1 MSEKKLDFFLDN
13 PELKSRHLRAQ
24 PTLEMYRFFPP
35 KEEIISI
42 ESSNP
47 HKNYRYIFNGQ
58 PKTEF
63 ESTKL
68 SQFHEYE
75 SKNAKINYPSDWH
88 ESDTMRILQAV
99 DYDIKKAYNNII
111 ENIQWLETIPKTI
124 NDKTIYL
131 LNSGFMYVHGRD
143 HHFRPVIFCTI
154 KKVKNLLASDDNY
167 NFEDINRSIIYLMNY
182 VMEYLLIPGQI
193 ENWIIFVDFDGIG
206 VTDLGDFQ
214 KIISA
219 FSKRRGRVFKNFFVN
234 VGTILRL
241 SIKAY
246 AKMVSSVAKKSIILG
261 NNELYKVTELISPD
275 NLEQKYG
282 GKAPNVTP
290 GGNNLFPPIMPNANY
305 ALNGET
311 LNIVSPETYK
321 NICMGN
327 NRPYVICPEY
337 EKIWEEEKI
346 EEMNRKKIEEEKKE
360 KIYVLQRNTS
370 ANDKNVD
377 NFTNLGFDK
386 INLNELNG
394 KRKLESDNKLNTKS
408 DFHEINEFLTE
419 FEDIKTL
426 DIFEEKKYNTPSK
439 INTQEI
445 NSFCD
450 IIKQKPEFL

>member
-1 MSEKKLDFFLDN
+1 M
-13 PELKSRHLRAQ
+13 
-24 PTLEMYRFFPP
+24 
-35 KEEIISI
+35 
-42 ESSNP
+42 
-47 HKNYRYIFNGQ
+47 
-58 PKTEF
+58 
-63 ESTKL
+63 
-68 SQFHEYE
+68 
-75 SKNAKINYPSDWH
+75 
-88 ESDTMRILQAV
+88 
-99 DYDIKKAYNNII
+99 
-111 ENIQWLETIPKTI
+111 
-124 NDKTIYL
+124 
-131 LNSGFMYVHGRD
+131 
-143 HHFRPVIFCTI
+143 IFCTI
-154 KKVKNLLASDDNY
+154 KKVKNLLATDDTY
-167 NFEDINRSIIYLMNY
+167 DFEDINRSIIYLVNY

-337 EKIWEEEKI
+337 EKIWEEEKYN
-346 EEMNRKKIEEEKKE
+346 EEMNKKKKNEEKKE
-360 KIYVLQRNTS
+360 KIFLIQRNIT
-370 ANDKNVD
+370 ANNEKVKNSTD
-377 NFTNLGFDK
+377 MGFDK
-386 INLNELNG
+386 LNKNEFNK
-394 KRKLESDNKLNTKS
+394 KRLLSDNKLFVKN
-408 DFHEINEFLTE
+408 DMDEIDEFLKE
-419 FEDIKTL
+419 FEDINNL
-426 DIFEEKKYNTPSK
+426 DSFEEKKYNTPTK
-439 INTQEI
+439 INIQEI
-445 NSFCD
+445 NSFFEF
-450 IIKQKPEFL
+450 IKQNPDFF

>member
-1 MSEKKLDFFLDN
+1 MSEKKLDFFLEN

-35 KEEIISI
+35 QEEIISI
-42 ESSNP
+42 DKSNP

-58 PKTEF
+58 PKTEY
-63 ESTKL
+63 EETKL
-68 SQFHEYE
+68 SQFYEYE
-75 SKNAKINYPSDWH
+75 AKNKKINYPSDWI
-88 ESDTMRILQAV
+88 ESDTMRMLQAA

-111 ENIQWLETIPKTI
+111 ENIQWLETIPRTI

-154 KKVKNLLASDDNY
+154 KKVKNLLATDDTY
-167 NFEDINRSIIYLMNY
+167 DFEDINRSIIYLVNY

-193 ENWIIFVDFDGIG
+193 ENWIIFVDFDGMG

-214 KIISA
+214 KIITT

-234 VGTILRL
+234 IGSFLKFSLKTVM
-241 SIKAY
+241 
-246 AKMVSSVAKKSIILG
+246 KMVSSVAKKSIILG

-311 LNIVSPETYK
+311 INIVSPENYK

-346 EEMNRKKIEEEKKE
+346 EEMNRKKMEEEKKE

-370 ANDKNVD
+370 ANDKKVKNITD
-377 NFTNLGFDK
+377 LGFDK
-386 INLNELNG
+386 INTDEINM
-394 KRKLESDNKLNTKS
+394 KRKLVSDNKLNTKNH
-408 DFHEINEFLTE
+408 FNEINEFLKEFGDIKNLDT
-419 FEDIKTL
+419 FEDR
-426 DIFEEKKYNTPSK
+426 KYNTPSK
-439 INTQEI
+439 IDTQEI
-445 NSFCD
+445 NSFYD
-450 IIKQKPEFL
+450 FIKQKPEFL

>member
-1 MSEKKLDFFLDN
+1 MSEKKLDFFLEN

-35 KEEIISI
+35 QEEIISI
-42 ESSNP
+42 DKSNP

-58 PKTEF
+58 PKTEY
-63 ESTKL
+63 EETKL
-68 SQFHEYE
+68 SQFYEYE
-75 SKNAKINYPSDWH
+75 AKNKKINYPSDWI
-88 ESDTMRILQAV
+88 ESDTMRMLQAA

-111 ENIQWLETIPKTI
+111 ENIQWLETIPRTI

-154 KKVKNLLASDDNY
+154 KKVKNLLATDDTY
-167 NFEDINRSIIYLMNY
+167 DFEDINRSIIYLVNY

-193 ENWIIFVDFDGIG
+193 ENWIIFVDFDGMG

-214 KIISA
+214 KIITT

-234 VGTILRL
+234 IGSFLKFSLKTVM
-241 SIKAY
+241 
-246 AKMVSSVAKKSIILG
+246 KMVSSVAKKSIILG

-311 LNIVSPETYK
+311 INIVSPENYK
-321 NICMGN
+321 SICMGN

-346 EEMNRKKIEEEKKE
+346 EEMNRKKMEEEKKE

-370 ANDKNVD
+370 ANDKKVKNITD
-377 NFTNLGFDK
+377 LGFDK
-386 INLNELNG
+386 INTDEINM
-394 KRKLESDNKLNTKS
+394 KRKLVSDNKLNTKNH
-408 DFHEINEFLTE
+408 FNEINEFLKE
-419 FEDIKTL
+419 FEDIKNL
-426 DIFEEKKYNTPSK
+426 DTFEDRKYNTPSK
-439 INTQEI
+439 IDTQEI
-445 NSFCD
+445 NSFYD
-450 IIKQKPEFL
+450 FIKQKPEFL

>member
-1 MSEKKLDFFLDN
+1 MSEKKLDFFLEN

-35 KEEIISI
+35 QEEIISI
-42 ESSNP
+42 DKSNP

-58 PKTEF
+58 PKTEY
-63 ESTKL
+63 EETKL
-68 SQFHEYE
+68 SQFYEYE
-75 SKNAKINYPSDWH
+75 AKNKKINYPSDWI
-88 ESDTMRILQAV
+88 ESDTMRMLQAA

-111 ENIQWLETIPKTI
+111 ENIQWLETIPRTI

-154 KKVKNLLASDDNY
+154 KKVKNLLATDDTY
-167 NFEDINRSIIYLMNY
+167 DFEDINRSIIYLVNY

-193 ENWIIFVDFDGIG
+193 ENWIIFVDFDGMG

-214 KIISA
+214 KIITT

-234 VGTILRL
+234 IGSFLKFSLKTVM
-241 SIKAY
+241 
-246 AKMVSSVAKKSIILG
+246 KMVSSVAKKSIILG

-311 LNIVSPETYK
+311 INIVSPENYK

-346 EEMNRKKIEEEKKE
+346 EEMNRKKMEEEKKE

-370 ANDKNVD
+370 ANDKKVKNITD
-377 NFTNLGFDK
+377 LGFDK
-386 INLNELNG
+386 INTDEINM
-394 KRKLESDNKLNTKS
+394 KRKLVSDNKLNTKNH
-408 DFHEINEFLTE
+408 FNEINEFLKE
-419 FEDIKTL
+419 FEDIKNL
-426 DIFEEKKYNTPSK
+426 DTFEDRKYNTPSK
-439 INTQEI
+439 IDTQEI
-445 NSFCD
+445 NSFYD
-450 IIKQKPEFL
+450 FIKQKPEFL

>member
-1 MSEKKLDFFLDN
+1 MSEKKLDFFLEN

-35 KEEIISI
+35 QEEIISI
-42 ESSNP
+42 DKSNP

-58 PKTEF
+58 PKTEY
-63 ESTKL
+63 EETKL
-68 SQFHEYE
+68 SQFYEYE
-75 SKNAKINYPSDWH
+75 AKNKKINYPSDWI
-88 ESDTMRILQAV
+88 ESDTMRMLQAA

-111 ENIQWLETIPKTI
+111 ENIQWLETIPRTI

-154 KKVKNLLASDDNY
+154 KKVKNLLATDDSY
-167 NFEDINRSIIYLMNY
+167 DFEDINRSIIYLVNY

-193 ENWIIFVDFDGIG
+193 ENWIIFVDFDGMG

-214 KIISA
+214 KIITT

-234 VGTILRL
+234 IGSFLKFSLKTVM
-241 SIKAY
+241 
-246 AKMVSSVAKKSIILG
+246 KMVSSVAKKSIILG
-261 NNELYKVTELISPD
+261 SNELYKVTELISPD

-311 LNIVSPETYK
+311 INIVSPENYK

-346 EEMNRKKIEEEKKE
+346 EEMNRKKMEEEKKE

-370 ANDKNVD
+370 ANDKKVENITD
-377 NFTNLGFDK
+377 LGFDK
-386 INLNELNG
+386 INTDEINM
-394 KRKLESDNKLNTKS
+394 KRKLVSDNKLNTKNH
-408 DFHEINEFLTE
+408 FNEINEFLKE
-419 FEDIKTL
+419 FEDIKNL
-426 DIFEEKKYNTPSK
+426 DTFEDRKYNTPSK
-439 INTQEI
+439 IDTQEI
-445 NSFCD
+445 NSFYD
-450 IIKQKPEFL
+450 FIKQKPEFL

>member
-1 MSEKKLDFFLDN
+1 MSEKKLDFFLEN

-35 KEEIISI
+35 QEEIISI
-42 ESSNP
+42 DKSNP

-58 PKTEF
+58 PKTEY
-63 ESTKL
+63 EETKL
-68 SQFHEYE
+68 SQFYEYE
-75 SKNAKINYPSDWH
+75 AKNKKINYPSDWI
-88 ESDTMRILQAV
+88 ESDTMRMLQAA

-111 ENIQWLETIPKTI
+111 ENIQWLETIPRTI

-154 KKVKNLLASDDNY
+154 KKVKNLLATDDTY
-167 NFEDINRSIIYLMNY
+167 DFEDINRSIIYLVNY

-193 ENWIIFVDFDGIG
+193 ENWIIFVDFDGMG

-214 KIISA
+214 KIIST

-234 VGTILRL
+234 IGSFLKFSLKTVM
-241 SIKAY
+241 
-246 AKMVSSVAKKSIILG
+246 KMVSSVAKKSIILG

-311 LNIVSPETYK
+311 INIVSPENYK

-346 EEMNRKKIEEEKKE
+346 EEMNRKKMEEEKKE

-370 ANDKNVD
+370 ANDKKVENITD
-377 NFTNLGFDK
+377 LGFDK
-386 INLNELNG
+386 INTDEINM
-394 KRKLESDNKLNTKS
+394 KRKLVSDNKLNTKNH
-408 DFHEINEFLTE
+408 FNEINEFLKE
-419 FEDIKTL
+419 FEDIKNL
-426 DIFEEKKYNTPSK
+426 DTFEDRKYNTPSK
-439 INTQEI
+439 IDTQEI
-445 NSFCD
+445 NSFYD
-450 IIKQKPEFL
+450 FIKQKPEFL

>member
-1 MSEKKLDFFLDN
+1 MSEKKLDFFLEN

-35 KEEIISI
+35 QEEIISI
-42 ESSNP
+42 DKSNP

-58 PKTEF
+58 PKTEY
-63 ESTKL
+63 EETKL
-68 SQFHEYE
+68 SQFYEYE
-75 SKNAKINYPSDWH
+75 AKNKKINYPSDWI
-88 ESDTMRILQAV
+88 ESDTMRMLQAA

-111 ENIQWLETIPKTI
+111 ENIQWLETIPRTI

-154 KKVKNLLASDDNY
+154 KKVKNLLATDDTY
-167 NFEDINRSIIYLMNY
+167 DFEDINRSIIYLVNY

-193 ENWIIFVDFDGIG
+193 ENWIIFVDFDGMG

-214 KIISA
+214 KIIST

-234 VGTILRL
+234 IGSFLKFSLKTVM
-241 SIKAY
+241 
-246 AKMVSSVAKKSIILG
+246 KMVSSVAKKSIILG

-311 LNIVSPETYK
+311 INIVSPENYK
-321 NICMGN
+321 SICMGN

-346 EEMNRKKIEEEKKE
+346 EEMNRKKMEEEKKE

-370 ANDKNVD
+370 ANDKKVKNITD
-377 NFTNLGFDK
+377 LGFDK
-386 INLNELNG
+386 INTDELNG
-394 KRKLESDNKLNTKS
+394 KRKLVSDNKLNTKNH
-408 DFHEINEFLTE
+408 FNEINEFLKE
-419 FEDIKTL
+419 FEDIKNL
-426 DIFEEKKYNTPSK
+426 DTFEDRKYNTPSK
-439 INTQEI
+439 IDTQEI
-445 NSFCD
+445 NSFYD
-450 IIKQKPEFL
+450 FIKQKPEFL

>member
-1 MSEKKLDFFLDN
+1 MSEKKLDFFLEN

-35 KEEIISI
+35 QEEIISI
-42 ESSNP
+42 DKSNP

-58 PKTEF
+58 PKTEY
-63 ESTKL
+63 EETKL
-68 SQFHEYE
+68 SQFYEYE
-75 SKNAKINYPSDWH
+75 AKNKKINYPSDWI
-88 ESDTMRILQAV
+88 ESDTMRMLQAA

-111 ENIQWLETIPKTI
+111 ENIQWLETIPRTI

-154 KKVKNLLASDDNY
+154 KKVKNLLATDDTY
-167 NFEDINRSIIYLMNY
+167 DFEDINRSIIYLVNY

-193 ENWIIFVDFDGIG
+193 ENWIIFVDFDGMG
-206 VTDLGDFQ
+206 LTDLGDFQ
-214 KIISA
+214 KIITT

-234 VGTILRL
+234 IGSFLKFSLKTVM
-241 SIKAY
+241 
-246 AKMVSSVAKKSIILG
+246 KMVSSVAKKSIILG

-311 LNIVSPETYK
+311 INIVSPENYK

-346 EEMNRKKIEEEKKE
+346 EEMNRKKMEEEKKE

-370 ANDKNVD
+370 ANDKKVKNITD
-377 NFTNLGFDK
+377 LGFDK
-386 INLNELNG
+386 INTDEINM
-394 KRKLESDNKLNTKS
+394 KRKLVSDNKLNTKNH
-408 DFHEINEFLTE
+408 FNEINEFLKE
-419 FEDIKTL
+419 FEDIKNL
-426 DIFEEKKYNTPSK
+426 DTFEDRKYNTPSK
-439 INTQEI
+439 IDTQEI
-445 NSFCD
+445 NSFYD
-450 IIKQKPEFL
+450 FIKQKPEFL

>member
-1 MSEKKLDFFLDN
+1 MSEKKLDFFLEN

-35 KEEIISI
+35 QEEIISI
-42 ESSNP
+42 DKSNP

-58 PKTEF
+58 PKTEY
-63 ESTKL
+63 EETKL
-68 SQFHEYE
+68 SQFYEYE
-75 SKNAKINYPSDWH
+75 AKNKKINYPSDWI
-88 ESDTMRILQAV
+88 ESDTMRMLQAA

-111 ENIQWLETIPKTI
+111 ENIQWLETIPRTI

-154 KKVKNLLASDDNY
+154 KKVKNLLATDDTY
-167 NFEDINRSIIYLMNY
+167 DFEDINRSIIYLVNY

-193 ENWIIFVDFDGIG
+193 ENWIIFVDFDGMG

-214 KIISA
+214 KIIST

-234 VGTILRL
+234 IGSFLKFSLKTVM
-241 SIKAY
+241 
-246 AKMVSSVAKKSIILG
+246 KMVSSVAKKSIILG

-311 LNIVSPETYK
+311 INIVSPENYK

-346 EEMNRKKIEEEKKE
+346 EEMNRKKLEEEKKE

-370 ANDKNVD
+370 ANDKKVKNITD
-377 NFTNLGFDK
+377 LGFDK
-386 INLNELNG
+386 INTDEINM
-394 KRKLESDNKLNTKS
+394 KRKLVSDNKLNTKNH
-408 DFHEINEFLTE
+408 FNEINEFLKE
-419 FEDIKTL
+419 FEDIKNL
-426 DIFEEKKYNTPSK
+426 DTFEDRKYNTPSK
-439 INTQEI
+439 IDTQEI
-445 NSFCD
+445 NSFYD
-450 IIKQKPEFL
+450 FIKQKPEFL

>member
-1 MSEKKLDFFLDN
+1 MSEKKLDFFLEN

-35 KEEIISI
+35 QEEIISI
-42 ESSNP
+42 DKSNP

-58 PKTEF
+58 PKTEY
-63 ESTKL
+63 EETKL
-68 SQFHEYE
+68 SQFYEYE
-75 SKNAKINYPSDWH
+75 AKNKKINYPSDWI
-88 ESDTMRILQAV
+88 ESDTMRMLQAA

-111 ENIQWLETIPKTI
+111 ENIQWLETIPRTI

-154 KKVKNLLASDDNY
+154 KKVKNLLATDDTY
-167 NFEDINRSIIYLMNY
+167 DFEDINRSIIYLVNY

-193 ENWIIFVDFDGIG
+193 ENWIIFVDFDGMG

-214 KIISA
+214 KIITT

-234 VGTILRL
+234 IGSFLKFSLKTVM
-241 SIKAY
+241 
-246 AKMVSSVAKKSIILG
+246 KMVSSVAKKSIILG
-261 NNELYKVTELISPD
+261 SNELYKVTELISPD

-311 LNIVSPETYK
+311 INIVSPENYK
-321 NICMGN
+321 SICMGN

-346 EEMNRKKIEEEKKE
+346 EEMNRKKLEEEKKE

-370 ANDKNVD
+370 ANDKKVKNITD
-377 NFTNLGFDK
+377 LGFDK
-386 INLNELNG
+386 INTDEINM
-394 KRKLESDNKLNTKS
+394 KRKLVSDNKLNTKNH
-408 DFHEINEFLTE
+408 FNEINEFLKE
-419 FEDIKTL
+419 FEDIKNL
-426 DIFEEKKYNTPSK
+426 DTFEDRKYNTPSK
-439 INTQEI
+439 IDTQEI
-445 NSFCD
+445 NSFYD
-450 IIKQKPEFL
+450 FIKQKPEFL